1 MMSNL
6 IVVVDRKRFRL
17 DVIDPG
23 VGEDNPLRIHSCR
36 CAVGMEGYRTPAD
49 EYKTANRSRKPD
61 WLAPSW
67 AESPLV
73 PGRIY
78 KYGSQFNPYASG
90 LITLKAL
97 DEHGDP
103 RTGYALHG
111 TKNEAS
117 IPGAASHGC
126 IRLMHH
132 DVDWLYKNLLDNTL
146 VIIR

>member
-1 MMSNL
+1 MSNL
-6 IVVVDRKRFRL
+6 IVIVDRKHFRV

-23 VGEDNPLRIHSCR
+23 PNEDNPLRIHSCR

-49 EYKTANRSRKPD
+49 EYKTGPRSRKPD

-67 AESPLV
+67 AEMPLT
-73 PGRIY
+73 PGRVY
-78 KYGSQFNPYASG
+78 KYGSQFNPYAGG
-90 LITLKAL
+90 LISLKAI
-97 DEHGDP
+97 DEKGEP

-126 IRLMHH
+126 IRLLDADIKWMY
-132 DVDWLYKNLLDNTL
+132 DNLKENTL